1 VVLTPSLATAPRSTE
16 RQIRENNIREKLYN
30 ISKKHH
36 RPLVEDLATLQ
47 KLVSDAANQ
56 VLLLEK
62 EVKKRRSARSI
73 SKSGLALQEFT
84 STFARFLDIYSGVVD
99 ISKEADVHYGG
110 LICSALSLLVVV
122 SILHQAL
129 VTITNY
135 IL

>member
-1 VVLTPSLATAPRSTE
+1 VLTPSLATAPGSTE
-16 RQIRENNIREKLYN
+16 RQIRENNIREKLYK

-56 VLLLEK
+56 VPLLEK

-73 SKSGLALQEFT
+73 LSKSGLALQKFT
-84 STFARFLDIYSGVVD
+84 STFAQFLEVYSGVVD
-99 ISKEADVHYGG
+99 ISKEADAHYGG

-122 SILHQAL
+122 SILTPSFNDHH
-129 VTITNY
+129 
-135 IL
+135 